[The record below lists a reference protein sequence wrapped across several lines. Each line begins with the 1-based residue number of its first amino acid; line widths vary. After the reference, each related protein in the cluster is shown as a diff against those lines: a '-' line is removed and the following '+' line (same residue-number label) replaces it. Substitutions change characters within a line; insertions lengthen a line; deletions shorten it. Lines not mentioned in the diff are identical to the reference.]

1 MKFDNILDEVKG
13 CGLFQL
19 LVLLMLSIPRMV
31 TPGHFLL
38 NNFIGWTPPHHCDL
52 SSLADSAPGLFG
64 NLSQEQ
70 MLAVGIPLGGDGRPD
85 SCRMFAEPQLQLL
98 DNVSAGAH
106 LPAVA
111 CRGGWVYDNDTFT
124 STLATEVKWI
134 IHNSAFICLK
144 KAKIFAPSCFPA
156 MQSFKKNCIS

>member
-1 MKFDNILDEVKG
+1 MKFESILEEVKG
-13 CGLFQL
+13 FGRYQL

-38 NNFIGWTPPHHCDL
+38 NNFIAWTPPHRCDL
-52 SSLADSAPGLFG
+52 GSLADSAPGLFG

-70 MLAVGIPLGGDGRPD
+70 MLAVSIPLGGDGRPD
-85 SCRMFAEPQLQLL
+85 SCRMFSEPQLQLL

-111 CRGGWVYDNDTFT
+111 CRSGWVYDNDTFT
-124 STLATEVKWI
+124 STVVTEVKI
-134 IHNSAFICLK
+134 N
-144 KAKIFAPSCFPA
+144 
-156 MQSFKKNCIS
+156 